1 MKLRIQGNLLRF
13 RLTISELNDLAT
25 GEAVSMKT
33 PFCNSFLKTCL
44 MTGTSKPYVRHMDNG
59 IFISFPYHY
68 YLDLKESES
77 EGFDFEFV
85 FQNGEKLVVSIEKD
99 FKCIGRLDEVNKG
112 LFPNPN
118 ELNPTC

>member
-1 MKLRIQGNLLRF
+1 MKLRIQDNQIRF
-13 RLTISELNDLAT
+13 RLSVSELESLSS
-25 GEAVSMKT
+25 GEFVSMKT

-44 MTGTSKPYVRHMDNG
+44 MTGTSQPFVRHVDNG

-85 FQNGEKLVVSIEKD
+85 FTNEEKLKVSVEKD
-99 FKCIGRLDEVNKG
+99 FKCIGRPEKDNKG
-112 LFPNPN
+112 LFPNPK
-118 ELNPTC
+118 ELSGAC